1 MFEVDSAKVRP
12 RLFLHSF
19 SNVSKYASSTA
30 DRLRAT
36 GFEEQHWCRT

>member
-19 SNVSKYASSTA
+19 SNVSKYASSTS
-30 DRLRAT
+30 DKLRANR
-36 GFEEQHWCRT
+36 FEEKPRRCT